1 MTNKPE
7 TGIKGAILLAGIVV
21 AFALSFLP
29 NQLLAA
35 RSLDISTN
43 AQSTADHS
51 QFDVL
56 KQKFETGPEVTKA
69 CLSCHTNAAKKI
81 HKTKHW
87 TWEYKNPKTG
97 QTVGKRNVVNN
108 FCISAMPNITACSSC
123 HIGYGWK
130 DDSYDFASEENVD
143 CLVCH
148 DTTATYSKTKLRE
161 GGKRKLNLSKI
172 ARSIGKTSRATC
184 GACHF
189 SGGGAKA
196 VKHGDIDPS
205 LTHPDYFVDVHMD
218 AEGLN
223 FTCSTCH
230 TSDEHEV
237 AGSRYAPTAAD
248 KTGIDVPGKTTGG
261 RATCES
267 CHGTEPHPEQNHPK
281 LNDHTDRVACQ
292 TCHIPR
298 LSRGDFAN
306 KTWWDWSTATKMADD
321 GSVLHKFDEN
331 GREIYN
337 SKKGDFVWK
346 EWVKPEY
353 AWFNGTVRYTLVG
366 DEIDPEKVVPI
377 NRIEGGPNDPEARI
391 WPFKV
396 MRGKQPYDS
405 AKKSLVTVKTT
416 GKTGFWTTF
425 DWPSGIKQG
434 MESVNKPYSGEF
446 GFVET
451 QMHWPIAH
459 MVAPPKEALACNE
472 CHAKESLLKDL
483 TGFYMPGRDSFDWLS
498 QLGWLAAALSLAGV
512 LIHMALRIVLGM
524 WQRRK

>member
-7 TGIKGAILLAGIVV
+7 TGATAAMRFAVAVVAILFFFSSAP
-21 AFALSFLP
+21 AF
-29 NQLLAA
+29 AA
-35 RSLDISTN
+35 RSLDISGN
-43 AQSTADHS
+43 AESTADHTT
-51 QFDVL
+51 FDVL
-56 KQKFETGPEVTKA
+56 KQKFQTGPEVTKA
-69 CLSCHTNAAKKI
+69 CLSCHTKAARQL

-108 FCISAMPNITACSSC
+108 FCISAEPNIAACSSC

-130 DDSYDFASEENVD
+130 DDSFDFASEENVD

-148 DTTATYSKTKLRE
+148 DTTSTYSKTKLRA

-172 ARSIGKTSRATC
+172 ARNIGKTSRATC

-189 SGGGAKA
+189 SGGGGKA
-196 VKHGDIDPS
+196 VKHGDMDPS
-205 LTHPDYFVDVHMD
+205 LNHPDYFVDVHMD
-218 AEGLN
+218 ADGLN
-223 FTCSTCH
+223 FSCSTCH

-248 KTGIDVPGKTTGG
+248 TSGIDVPGRSVGG
-261 RATCES
+261 RASCVS
-267 CHGTEPHPEQNHPK
+267 CHSTEPHPEENHPK

-306 KTWWDWSTATKMADD
+306 KTWWDWSTATKMAPD

-331 GREIYN
+331 GHEIYN

-346 EWVKPEY
+346 DWVKPEY
-353 AWFNGTVRYTLVG
+353 AWFNGTVRYNLVG
-366 DEIDPEKVVPI
+366 DEIDPKKIVPI
-377 NRIEGGPNDPEARI
+377 NMLEGSADDAQSRI

-405 AKKSLVTVKTT
+405 VKNSLVTVQTT

-425 DWPSGIKQG
+425 DWPSGIAQG
-434 MESVNKPYSGEF
+434 MASVNKPYSGEF

-451 QMHWPIAH
+451 EMHWPITH
-459 MVAPPKEALACNE
+459 MVAPPKEAVACNE
-472 CHAKESLLKDL
+472 CHAKDSLLKDL
-483 TGFYMPGRDSFDWLS
+483 TGFYMPGRDSFEWLS
-498 QLGWLAAALSLAGV
+498 QLGWLAAALSLLGV
-512 LIHMALRIVLGM
+512 LGHMALRIILGM
-524 WQRRK
+524 RNGRK